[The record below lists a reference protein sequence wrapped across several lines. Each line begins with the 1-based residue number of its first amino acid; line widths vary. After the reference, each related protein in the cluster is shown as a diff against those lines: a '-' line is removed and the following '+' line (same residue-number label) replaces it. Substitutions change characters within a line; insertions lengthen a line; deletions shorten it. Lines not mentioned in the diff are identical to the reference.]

1 MSLSI
6 TVASGKGGVGK
17 TTISANL
24 GVSLAEFGKDV
35 TILDAD
41 IEMANLELL
50 FGMEGMS
57 TTLHQVLAGKAPPNE
72 AIYKGPA
79 GVKIIPAGISLE
91 GLRTADPDVLENVL
105 EEIMHQTEIL
115 ILDAP
120 AGLGKSAVTSLAVGQ
135 ELLLIANPEISS
147 MSDALKTKIVAK
159 KLGAH
164 VLGVVLNRAGADTT
178 DLTVEEVQT
187 ILEATV
193 ISTVPEDP
201 EVKRASSAGTP
212 LVIKAPNA
220 PASVAIKK
228 LAADLI
234 GEKYIPPSPPKE
246 SFVSRFVGGLFG
258 GRK

>member
-24 GVSLAEFGKDV
+24 GVALAEFGKDV

-50 FGMEGMS
+50 FGMEGMV
-57 TTLHQVLAGKAPPNE
+57 TTLHKVLAGKAPASE

-91 GLRTADPDVLENVL
+91 GLRNADPDVLETVL
-105 EEIMHQTEIL
+105 EEIMEQTEIL

-120 AGLGKSAVTSLAVGQ
+120 AGLGKSAITSLAVGQ
-135 ELLLIANPEISS
+135 ELLLVANPEISS

-164 VLGVVLNRAGADTT
+164 VLGVVLNRAGSDTT

-193 ISTVPEDP
+193 IAAVPEDP
-201 EVKRASSAGTP
+201 EVRRSSAAGVP
-212 LVIKAPNA
+212 LVIKAPNS
-220 PASVAIKK
+220 PAATAIKK
-228 LAADLI
+228 LAGDLI
-234 GEKYIPPSPPKE
+234 GEKYIPPTAPKE
-246 SFVSRFVGGLFG
+246 SFIKRFVGGLFG
-258 GRK
+258 GR

>member
-17 TTISANL
+17 TTLSANL
-24 GVSLAEFGKDV
+24 GVALAEFGKDV

-50 FGMEGMS
+50 FGIEGMG
-57 TTLHQVLAGKAPPNE
+57 TTLHQVLAGEGSPSE
-72 AIYKGPA
+72 AIYEGPA
-79 GVKIIPAGISLE
+79 GVKIIPAGVSLE
-91 GLRTADPDVLENVL
+91 GLRNADPDVLESVL
-105 EEIMHQTEIL
+105 EELMEQTEIL
-115 ILDAP
+115 ILDSP

-164 VLGVVLNRAGADTT
+164 VLGVVLNRAGSDTT

-193 ISTVPEDP
+193 VAVIPEDP
-201 EVKRASSAGTP
+201 EVKRSSAAGVP
-212 LVIKAPNA
+212 LVQRIPKA
-220 PASVAIKK
+220 PASIAIKK

-234 GEKYIPPSPPKE
+234 GEKYTPPKSEKE
-246 SFVSRFVGGLFG
+246 SFVKRFVGGLFG
-258 GRK
+258 GK

>member
-24 GVSLAEFGKDV
+24 GTALAEMGKDV

-50 FGMEGMS
+50 FGMEGMT
-57 TTLHQVLAGKAPPNE
+57 TTLHHVLGGKASPSE
-72 AIYKGPA
+72 AIYDGPA
-79 GVKIIPAGISLE
+79 GIKIIPAGISLE
-91 GLRTADPDVLENVL
+91 GLRNADPDVLENVL
-105 EEIMHQTEIL
+105 EELIEQTEIL
-115 ILDAP
+115 ILDSP
-120 AGLGKSAVTSLAVGQ
+120 AGLGKSAITSLAVGQ

-164 VLGVVLNRAGADTT
+164 LLGVVLNRTGSDTT
-178 DLTVEEVQT
+178 DLTIEEVQT
-187 ILEATV
+187 ILETNV
-193 ISTVPEDP
+193 IATVPEDP
-201 EVKRASSAGTP
+201 EVRRASSAGTP
-212 LVIKAPNA
+212 LVLKAPNS
-220 PASVAIKK
+220 PAAIAIKK

-234 GEKYIPPSPPKE
+234 GEKYIPPIPEKE
-246 SFVSRFVGGLFG
+246 TFVKRFLGGLFG
-258 GRK
+258 GK

>member
-1 MSLSI
+1 MALSI

-24 GVSLAEFGKDV
+24 GVALAQFGKDV

-50 FGMEGMS
+50 FGLEGMK
-57 TTLHQVLAGKAPPNE
+57 TTLHQVLAGQAPPNE
-72 AIYKGPA
+72 AIYEGPA
-79 GVKIIPAGISLE
+79 GVKIIPAGVSLE
-91 GLRTADPDVLENVL
+91 GLRDADPDVLESVL
-105 EEIMHQTEIL
+105 EELMEQTEIL
-115 ILDAP
+115 ILDSP

-135 ELLLIANPEISS
+135 ELLLITNPEISS

-164 VLGVVLNRAGADTT
+164 VLGVVLNRAGTDAT

-193 ISTVPEDP
+193 VAAVPEDS
-201 EVKRASSAGTP
+201 EVRKASAAGVP
-212 LVIKAPNA
+212 LVIKSPNS
-220 PASVAIKK
+220 PAALAIKK

-234 GEKYIPPSPPKE
+234 GEKYAPPVTEKT
-246 SFVSRFVGGLFG
+246 SFVKRFIGGLFG
-258 GRK
+258 GK

>member
-24 GVSLAEFGKDV
+24 GVALAEFEKDV

-57 TTLHQVLAGKAPPNE
+57 VTLHQVLAGEASPTE
-72 AIYKGPA
+72 AIYTGPA
-79 GVKIIPAGISLE
+79 GVKIIPAGISLD
-91 GLRTADPDVLENVL
+91 GLRKADPDVLENVL
-105 EEIMHQTEIL
+105 DEILKQTEIL

-120 AGLGKSAVTSLAVGQ
+120 AGLGKSAITSLAVGQ
-135 ELLLIANPEISS
+135 ELLLVANPEISS

-164 VLGVVLNRAGADTT
+164 ILGVVLNRAGTDTT

-187 ILEATV
+187 ILEANV
-193 ISTVPEDP
+193 IATVPDDP
-201 EVKRASSAGTP
+201 EVRRSSAAGEP
-212 LVIKAPNA
+212 LVLRSPNS
-220 PASVAIKK
+220 PAAVAIKK

-234 GEKYIPPSPPKE
+234 GEKYIPPAAPKE
-246 SFVSRFVGGLFG
+246 SFIKRFMGGLFG
-258 GRK
+258 GR

>member
-1 MSLSI
+1 MTLSI

-24 GVSLAEFGKDV
+24 G
-35 TILDAD
+35 
-41 IEMANLELL
+41 MANLELL
-50 FGMEGMS
+50 FGMEGM
-57 TTLHQVLAGKAPPNE
+57 TVTLHQVLGGKAPPSE
-72 AIYKGPA
+72 AIYKGPE

-91 GLRTADPDVLENVL
+91 GLRNADPDVLENVL
-105 EEIMHQTEIL
+105 EEIMDQTEIL

-120 AGLGKSAVTSLAVGQ
+120 AGLGKSAITSLAVGQ

-164 VLGVVLNRAGADTT
+164 VLGVVLNRTGSDTT

-193 ISTVPEDP
+193 VATVPEDP
-201 EVKRASSAGTP
+201 EVRRSSAAGIP
-212 LVIKAPNA
+212 LVKKVPNS
-220 PASVAIKK
+220 PAASEIKK

-234 GEKYIPPSPPKE
+234 GEKYIPPTPEKE
-246 SFVSRFVGGLFG
+246 SFVKRFVGGLFH
-258 GRK
+258 GR

>member
-1 MSLSI
+1 MTLSI

-50 FGMEGMS
+50 FGMEGM
-57 TTLHQVLAGKAPPNE
+57 TVTLHQVLGGKAPPSE
-72 AIYKGPA
+72 AIYKGPE

-91 GLRTADPDVLENVL
+91 GLRNADPDVLENVL
-105 EEIMHQTEIL
+105 EEIMDQTDIL

-120 AGLGKSAVTSLAVGQ
+120 AGLGKSAITSLAVGQ

-164 VLGVVLNRAGADTT
+164 VLGVVLNRTGSDTT

-193 ISTVPEDP
+193 VATVPEDP
-201 EVKRASSAGTP
+201 DVRRSSAAGIP
-212 LVIKAPNA
+212 LVKKVPNS
-220 PASVAIKK
+220 PAASEIKK

-234 GEKYIPPSPPKE
+234 GEKYIPPTPEKE
-246 SFVSRFVGGLFG
+246 SFVKRFVGGLFH
-258 GRK
+258 GR

>member
-17 TTISANL
+17 TTIAANL
-24 GVSLAEFGKDV
+24 GVALAEFGKDV
-35 TILDAD
+35 IILDTD

-50 FGMEGMS
+50 FGMEGMNS
-57 TTLHQVLAGKAPPNE
+57 TLHHVLAGKVPPSE
-72 AIYKGPA
+72 AIYEGPK

-91 GLRTADPDVLENVL
+91 GLRNADPDRLEKVL
-105 EEIMHQTEIL
+105 EEIMNQAEIL

-135 ELLLIANPEISS
+135 ELLLVANPEISS

-193 ISTVPEDP
+193 IATVPEDP
-201 EVKRASSAGTP
+201 EVRRASAAGVP
-212 LVIKAPNA
+212 LVIKSPNS
-220 PASVAIKK
+220 PAAVAIKK

-234 GEKYIPPSPPKE
+234 GEKYIPPAPPKE
-246 SFVSRFVGGLFG
+246 GFVKRFLGGLFG
-258 GRK
+258 GR

>member
-17 TTISANL
+17 TTMSANL
-24 GVSLAEFGKDV
+24 GVALAEFGKDV

-50 FGMEGMS
+50 FGMEGMNS
-57 TTLHQVLAGKAPPNE
+57 TLHHVLAGEASPQE
-72 AIYKGPA
+72 AIYEGPK

-91 GLRTADPDVLENVL
+91 GLRNADPDRLQKVL
-105 EEIMHQTEIL
+105 EEVLTQTEIL

-120 AGLGKSAVTSLAVGQ
+120 AGLGKSAITSLAVGQ
-135 ELLLIANPEISS
+135 ELLLVANPEISS

-164 VLGVVLNRAGADTT
+164 VLGVVLNRAGSDNT

-193 ISTVPEDP
+193 IATIPDDP
-201 EVKRASSAGTP
+201 EVRRSSTAGIP
-212 LVIKAPNA
+212 LVMKAPNS
-220 PASVAIKK
+220 PAAAAIKK

-234 GEKYIPPSPPKE
+234 GEKYIPPSSPKDT
-246 SFVSRFVGGLFG
+246 FVKRFLGGLFG
-258 GRK
+258 GR

>member
-1 MSLSI
+1 MTLSI

-50 FGMEGMS
+50 FGMEGM
-57 TTLHQVLAGKAPPNE
+57 TVTLHQVLGGKAPPSE
-72 AIYKGPA
+72 AIYKGPE

-91 GLRTADPDVLENVL
+91 GLRNADPDVLENVL
-105 EEIMHQTEIL
+105 EEIMDQTEIL

-120 AGLGKSAVTSLAVGQ
+120 AGLGKSAITSLAVGQ

-164 VLGVVLNRAGADTT
+164 VLGVVLNRTGSDTT

-193 ISTVPEDP
+193 VATVPEDP
-201 EVKRASSAGTP
+201 EVRRSSAAGIP
-212 LVIKAPNA
+212 LVKKVPNS
-220 PASVAIKK
+220 PAASEIKK

-234 GEKYIPPSPPKE
+234 GEKYIPPTPEKE
-246 SFVSRFVGGLFG
+246 SFVKRFVGGLFH
-258 GRK
+258 GR

>member
-24 GVSLAEFGKDV
+24 GVALAELGKDV

-50 FGMEGMS
+50 FGMEGMT
-57 TTLHQVLAGKAPPNE
+57 TTLHQVLAGKAPPSE
-72 AIYKGPA
+72 AIYTGPA
-79 GVKIIPAGISLE
+79 GVKIIPAGVSLE
-91 GLRTADPDVLENVL
+91 GLRNADPDMLEKVL
-105 EEIMHQTEIL
+105 EEVLAQTEIL

-120 AGLGKSAVTSLAVGQ
+120 AGLGKSAITSLAVGQ
-135 ELLLIANPEISS
+135 ELLLVANPEISS

-164 VLGVVLNRAGADTT
+164 ILGVVLNRAGADTS

-193 ISTVPEDP
+193 IAAVPEDP
-201 EVKRASSAGTP
+201 EVRRSSSAGQP
-212 LVIKAPNA
+212 MVIRAPNS
-220 PASVAIKK
+220 PAASSLKK

-234 GEKYIPPSPPKE
+234 GEKYIPPEVPKE
-246 SFVSRFVGGLFG
+246 TFMKRFFGGLFG
-258 GRK
+258 GR

>member
-17 TTISANL
+17 TTVSANL
-24 GVSLAEFGKDV
+24 GVALAEFGKDV

-50 FGMEGMS
+50 FGMEGMT
-57 TTLHQVLAGKAPPNE
+57 TTLHQVLAGKASPKE

-91 GLRTADPDVLENVL
+91 GLRNADPDMLQKVL
-105 EEIMHQTEIL
+105 EEIMEQTEIL

-120 AGLGKSAVTSLAVGQ
+120 AGLGKSAITSLAVGQ
-135 ELLLIANPEISS
+135 ELLLVANPEISS

-164 VLGVVLNRAGADTT
+164 VLGAVLNRTGADTT

-187 ILEATV
+187 ILEANV
-193 ISTVPEDP
+193 IATIPEDP
-201 EVKRASSAGTP
+201 EVKRSSAAGVP
-212 LVIKAPNA
+212 LVIKAPNS
-220 PASVAIKK
+220 PASTAIKK

-234 GEKYIPPSPPKE
+234 GEKYIPPSSPKE
-246 SFVSRFVGGLFG
+246 NFMKRFIGGLFG
-258 GRK
+258 GR